1 MNMSFFVEKNIE
13 FENANDLTKVNLG
26 EHIKSIVSYNSETW
40 QLIVEMDDDFVMP
53 EHKINISSR

>member
-26 EHIKSIVSYNSETW
+26 EHIKSIVSYNSETG